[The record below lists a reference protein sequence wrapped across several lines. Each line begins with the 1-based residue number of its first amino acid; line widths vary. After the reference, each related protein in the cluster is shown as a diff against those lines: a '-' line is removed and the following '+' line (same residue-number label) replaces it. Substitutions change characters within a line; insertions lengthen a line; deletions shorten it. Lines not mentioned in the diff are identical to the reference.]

1 MTVYAAERNVLQ
13 IRAEKPY
20 RVGKL
25 LSGKCLSPLKRA
37 EKLKSD
43 LALRGEDIRC
53 ARKRRF
59 G

>member
-25 LSGKCLSPLKRA
+25 LSGKRLAPLKRA
-37 EKLKSD
+37 EKLTSD
-43 LALRGEDIRC
+43 LALRGEDFFG
-53 ARKRRF
+53 ARDCRF